1 MMSTRV
7 VRLTSATPGAI
18 GSLLLTGPD
27 ANDLVARFFRPRYPI
42 KDSRHRLPISA
53 ALFGFWSISPLTAE
67 ELVVCRTQ
75 DTSYELHC
83 HGGLVVEQIIKQ
95 LVDCGCQWEREQIV
109 DSLLGERY
117 KTIER
122 LAHQSLIETV
132 TEKTAAVL
140 LDQKRGALRLALE
153 KISQHLLGLETTEA
167 TADLERLMVT
177 SGLGAHLTLPW
188 NVQLAGP
195 PNVGKSSLM
204 NRFLGFQR
212 AIVHAS
218 AGTTRDL
225 IQGVTSLDGWPV
237 RFTDSAGIRDFDPSV
252 SQIEQTGIE
261 RSLEAARRM
270 DLILLIMHPG
280 HGFQAVHQT
289 LERTWPE
296 KCLRVLNQ
304 CDTIS
309 RQHAEQLAQ
318 TLKAVPVS
326 AVSGDGIK
334 ELLDQVI
341 TKLVPDA
348 PTPGEPILF
357 RAELAE
363 RVKES
368 LRELRLGNTAR
379 ALVVIQQLLEE

>member
-18 GSLLLTGPD
+18 GSLLLSGPD
-27 ANDLVARFFRPRYPI
+27 ANDLVARFFRPRYAS
-42 KDSRHRLPISA
+42 KNSSHRLSISA
-53 ALFGFWSISPLTAE
+53 AQFGSWSISPLTAE

-75 DTSYELHC
+75 ETTYELHC
-83 HGGLVVEQIIKQ
+83 HGGLVVQQIIKQ
-95 LVDCGCQWEREQIV
+95 LVDCGCQWEREQFI
-109 DSLLGERY
+109 DSLLGEQY

-122 LAHQSLIETV
+122 LAHQSLIEAV

-140 LDQKRGALRLALE
+140 LDQKRGALRSALE
-153 KISQHLLGLETTEA
+153 EIFQHLVQAKITEA
-167 TADLERLMVT
+167 AADLERLVLT
-177 SGLGAHLTLPW
+177 SELGAHLMLPW
-188 NVQLAGP
+188 NIQLAGP

-237 RFTDSAGIRDFDPSV
+237 RFTDSAGIRDFDPTV

-261 RSLEAARRM
+261 RSLEAARQM
-270 DLILLIMHPG
+270 DLILLIMHPEQ
-280 HGFQAVHQT
+280 GFQAVHQT
-289 LERTWPE
+289 IESTWPD

-304 CDTIS
+304 CDTLS
-309 RQHAEQLAQ
+309 CQHAEQLAK
-318 TLKAVPVS
+318 TLGAVPVS
-326 AVSGDGIK
+326 ALSGDGIK

-341 TKLVPDA
+341 TKLIPHA
-348 PTPGEPILF
+348 PKPGAPILF
-357 RAELAE
+357 QGEISA

-368 LRELRLGNTAR
+368 LKELQLGNTSQ
-379 ALVVIQQLLEE
+379 ALCVIKQLLEE